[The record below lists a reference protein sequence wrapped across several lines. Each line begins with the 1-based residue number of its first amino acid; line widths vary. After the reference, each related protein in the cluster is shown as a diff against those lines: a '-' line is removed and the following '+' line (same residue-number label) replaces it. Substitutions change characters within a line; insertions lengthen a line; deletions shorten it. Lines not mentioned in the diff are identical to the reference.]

1 MEKPVNLEM
10 PQVDGLQKTRTTA
23 PKTRDLGPLHELLV
37 RGLPDWLNET
47 GALRAYDLAKY
58 LGISYQALYAQF
70 ARKRVGPKR
79 VNALIELSA
88 KSKKLNPESP
98 DYDEDFKAL
107 TYDDFANFF
116 G

>member
-1 MEKPVNLEM
+1 MEIPVNINPTHVENENRARL
-10 PQVDGLQKTRTTA
+10 A
-23 PKTRDLGPLHELLV
+23 PRKARDLGPLHALLV
-37 RGLPDWLNET
+37 RGLPDWLDAD

-79 VNALIELSA
+79 VNALIDLSA
-88 KSKKLNPESP
+88 KSKRLNPESL
-98 DYDEDFKAL
+98 DYDEAFKAL
-107 TYDDFANFF
+107 TYDDFASFF